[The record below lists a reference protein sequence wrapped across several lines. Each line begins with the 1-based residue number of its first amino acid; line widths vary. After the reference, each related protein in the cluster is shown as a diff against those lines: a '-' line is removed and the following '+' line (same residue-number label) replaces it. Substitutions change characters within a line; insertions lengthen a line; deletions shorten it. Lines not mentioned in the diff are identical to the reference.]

1 MKFVPGAA
9 PSCMRTDIAQTEG
22 ILQPRGKSGAKTE
35 HQKIKHRE
43 EGDDRAR
50 PHIVSNGNLE
60 HLITTHMV
68 TYKSNFQKPIPC

>member
-35 HQKIKHRE
+35 HQKIKHCE